1 VRIKNFVE
9 NSVEQTE
16 QSVALEQQQRQQ
28 DASTVVLTADD
39 GSPLV
44 LQPAQEVIATEI
56 GERLSPREELVT
68 LADEWIAAASDEREK
83 RALQATKEELLLA
96 MDGDKRK
103 R

>member
-1 VRIKNFVE
+1 M
-9 NSVEQTE
+9 EQIE
-16 QSVALEQQQRQQ
+16 QSVAPEQQQRQKEVI
-28 DASTVVLTADD
+28 TVVLTADD
-39 GSPLV
+39 DRALV

-68 LADEWIAAASDEREK
+68 LADEWIAATSDEREK

>member
-1 VRIKNFVE
+1 M
-9 NSVEQTE
+9 EQIE
-16 QSVALEQQQRQQ
+16 QSVAPEQQQRQK
-28 DASTVVLTADD
+28 DAITVVLTADD
-39 GSPLV
+39 ESALV

-68 LADEWIAAASDEREK
+68 LADEWISATSDDREK

-96 MDGDKRK
+96 MDGDKKK